1 MHVLASK
8 HFDVL
13 AIYIYIYIYIC
24 VCVCVCVFDMELLRS
39 PQTHLSPSY

>member
-24 VCVCVCVFDMELLRS
+24 VCVCVCVFYMELLRS